1 MVMILLAVVQIGVYF
16 HLRAVAQTAAR
27 HGLDEVRVAEGSPAA
42 GVAAASE
49 FLDQSGN
56 GIESRSVT
64 ADRTETEAT
73 VRVTGKVVSILPGI
87 SLTIEVEVEA
97 PVERVTP

>member
-1 MVMILLAVVQIGVYF
+1 
-16 HLRAVAQTAAR
+16 
-27 HGLDEVRVAEGSPAA
+27 
-42 GVAAASE
+42 
-49 FLDQSGN
+49 
-56 GIESRSVT
+56 
-64 ADRTETEAT
+64 